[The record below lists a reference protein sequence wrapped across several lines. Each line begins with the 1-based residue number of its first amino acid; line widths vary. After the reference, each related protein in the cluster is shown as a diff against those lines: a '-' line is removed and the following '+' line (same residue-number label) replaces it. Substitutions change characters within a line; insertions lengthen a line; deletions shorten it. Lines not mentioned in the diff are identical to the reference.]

1 MPNLIT
7 DVHTT
12 DATVPDMK
20 ATAPI
25 QQSLAE
31 HGVKPAEHYL
41 DSGYP
46 SADLITKATQDGIRM
61 VTPVLLDHSAQAKA
75 AEGFDKNAFTINWKT
90 RQVRCPAGRISSHW
104 NPVQQHGTD
113 AIVVTFSVLTCRDR
127 PFQKQC
133 TTSKIGRRML
143 TLRPEELHDN
153 LARAR
158 AEQKTDTWKNKYA
171 LRAGVEGTI
180 NQALDITGIR
190 RARYRGLPKVR
201 LQHAFSA
208 TALNVIRLDAH
219 WTTGPL
225 DRARHSRLE
234 RLSYQLSA

>member
-1 MPNLIT
+1 
-7 DVHTT
+7 
-12 DATVPDMK
+12 
-20 ATAPI
+20 
-25 QQSLAE
+25 
-31 HGVKPAEHYL
+31 
-41 DSGYP
+41 
-46 SADLITKATQDGIRM
+46 
-61 VTPVLLDHSAQAKA
+61 
-75 AEGFDKNAFTINWKT
+75 
-90 RQVRCPAGRISSHW
+90 
-104 NPVQQHGTD
+104 
-113 AIVVTFSVLTCRDR
+113 
-127 PFQKQC
+127 
-133 TTSKIGRRML
+133 ML
-143 TLRPEELHDN
+143 TLRPEELHES

-225 DRARHSRLE
+225 DRPHHSRLE

>member
-1 MPNLIT
+1 MT
-7 DVHTT
+7 DNR
-12 DATVPDMK
+12 
-20 ATAPI
+20 I
-25 QQSLAE
+25 
-31 HGVKPAEHYL
+31 GCL

-46 SADLITKATQDGIRM
+46 SADLITKALKQGIRM
-61 VTPVLLDHSAQAKA
+61 VTPVLLDRSAQAKA

-90 RQVRCPAGRISSHW
+90 RQVRCPAGKTSSHW
-104 NPVQQHGTD
+104 NPVKQHGTD
-113 AIVVTFSVLTCRDR
+113 AIVITFSVLTCRDC

-133 TTSKIGRRML
+133 TTSKTGRRML
-143 TLRPEELHDN
+143 TLRPEELHEN

-158 AEQKTDTWKNKYA
+158 AAQKTDTWKNKYA

-219 WTTGPL
+219 WTTDPL
-225 DRARHSRLE
+225 DRPRHSRLE
-234 RLSYQLSA
+234 RLSYRLSA